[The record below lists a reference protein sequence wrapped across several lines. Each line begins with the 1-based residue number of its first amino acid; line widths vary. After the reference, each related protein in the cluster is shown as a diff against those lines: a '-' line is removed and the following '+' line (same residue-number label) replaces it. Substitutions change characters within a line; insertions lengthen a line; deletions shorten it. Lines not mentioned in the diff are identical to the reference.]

1 MKFEEW
7 PFRVELQPDELLS
20 SFLIRNAHAHGTSP
34 YLFMNY
40 FWPGRALWDRDCDR
54 SADRE
59 WLSEVSELA
68 GVPTEVLATST
79 LIPFRQSLGSTS
91 RYGDTSLLLSAS
103 VYHRTRRRHGL
114 QFCPECLSNHPYWFR
129 RIWRLGFVLYCPEHG
144 IPLIDCCPACGSPV
158 IPHRS
163 LRLDARY
170 CHQCD
175 SCLHNTMTENSCSE
189 RLLDLQK
196 LLLNNLLTPSTT
208 EHIGPFHGTVLFA
221 AIRSLLSVL
230 TVRISYAAIRDAF
243 NLPETAWLPHDR
255 LQFEHA
261 RWPERLLL
269 LELLSVW
276 ISDWPA
282 SFHLGAEAAGLSQ
295 KTFARLRQPKGLRE
309 EIQRLKPGSSRNRRY
324 EPKVF
329 DEELLRLKR
338 IDRKAYRKL
347 RAKRL
352 LALALLK

>member
-1 MKFEEW
+1 
-7 PFRVELQPDELLS
+7 
-20 SFLIRNAHAHGTSP
+20 
-34 YLFMNY
+34 
-40 FWPGRALWDRDCDR
+40 
-54 SADRE
+54 
-59 WLSEVSELA
+59 
-68 GVPTEVLATST
+68 
-79 LIPFRQSLGSTS
+79 
-91 RYGDTSLLLSAS
+91 
-103 VYHRTRRRHGL
+103 
-114 QFCPECLSNHPYWFR
+114 
-129 RIWRLGFVLYCPEHG
+129 
-144 IPLIDCCPACGSPV
+144 
-158 IPHRS
+158 
-163 LRLDARY
+163 
-170 CHQCD
+170 
-175 SCLHNTMTENSCSE
+175 MTENSCSE

-196 LLLNNLLTPSTT
+196 LLLNNLLTPSTA
-208 EHIGPFHGTVLFA
+208 EHIGPFHGTALFA

-261 RWPERLLL
+261 RWPERFLL

-282 SFHLGAEAAGLSQ
+282 SFHLGAEAAGISQ
-295 KTFARLRQPKGLRE
+295 KTFTRLRQPKGLRE